1 MVPWLRQC
9 PHMADS
15 SKLCVWAIDIRGI
28 ILKLRLLILVFSA
41 LVNYFSRLDLDQMM
55 SGNSL

>member
-15 SKLCVWAIDIRGI
+15 SSLNVWAIDIRGI

>member
-1 MVPWLRQC
+1 MIPWLRQC

-15 SKLCVWAIDIRGI
+15 SSFYVWAIDIRGI

-41 LVNYFSRLDLDQMM
+41 LINYFSRLDLDQMM